1 MEHEDEVNT
10 PDVEIQASDYHSF
23 LNHACMHEVNIEK
36 EQLMR
41 FIVMGQKSL
50 PDPTSKKKG
59 GPYWGFVEMVTT
71 NIQDIKDALKGE
83 EYETKTRGH
92 RHKPPA
98 RALGEGVYRILRHQH
113 KKDKKMHTHLIY
125 KLEFPSTEGEAADK
139 QLRTALKKGRGFGK
153 LRYHAVDPPDF
164 LNYQGCEFLL
174 ISASDNIREELGVDV
189 HEDSSWDY
197 ETRNILV
204 IASTHIPQKVDPALI
219 APRMTARTDRM
230 RTIVR
235 RCWLSKQVFGASKV
249 AATSSTPKLELL
261 KSLGADV
268 AIDYTKENIE
278 ELPDKYDVVYD
289 AIGQGEKAAKVVKEG
304 GSVVVL
310 TGAVTPPGFRFV
322 VTSTGSTLTKLNPYL
337 ESGKVKAVIDP
348 NSPFP
353 FDRVKEAFSYLET
366 NRATGKVVV
375 YPVSEEYILE
385 KLAK

>member
-1 MEHEDEVNT
+1 MS
-10 PDVEIQASDYHSF
+10 PGKRIFSD
-23 LNHACMHEVNIEK
+23 
-36 EQLMR
+36 
-41 FIVMGQKSL
+41 KS
-50 PDPTSKKKG
+50 P
-59 GPYWGFVEMVTT
+59 E
-71 NIQDIKDALKGE
+71 
-83 EYETKTRGH
+83 
-92 RHKPPA
+92 
-98 RALGEGVYRILRHQH
+98 
-113 KKDKKMHTHLIY
+113 
-125 KLEFPSTEGEAADK
+125 
-139 QLRTALKKGRGFGK
+139 
-153 LRYHAVDPPDF
+153 
-164 LNYQGCEFLL
+164 
-174 ISASDNIREELGVDV
+174 
-189 HEDSSWDY
+189 
-197 ETRNILV
+197 
-204 IASTHIPQKVDPALI
+204 
-219 APRMTARTDRM
+219 
-230 RTIVR
+230 
-235 RCWLSKQVFGASKV
+235 LSKQVFGASKV

-268 AIDYTKENIE
+268 AIDYTKENFE

>member
-1 MEHEDEVNT
+1 
-10 PDVEIQASDYHSF
+10 
-23 LNHACMHEVNIEK
+23 
-36 EQLMR
+36 
-41 FIVMGQKSL
+41 
-50 PDPTSKKKG
+50 
-59 GPYWGFVEMVTT
+59 
-71 NIQDIKDALKGE
+71 
-83 EYETKTRGH
+83 
-92 RHKPPA
+92 
-98 RALGEGVYRILRHQH
+98 
-113 KKDKKMHTHLIY
+113 MHTHLIY
-125 KLEFPSTEGEAADK
+125 KLEFPSSEGEATEE
-139 QLRTALKKGRGFGK
+139 QPQEALKVAQEASFLLQIKNLTQKGRNEFRGLKRKRKPVFPKHLQERFGK
-153 LRYHAVDPPDF
+153 LRYHAADPPDF
-164 LNYQGCEFLL
+164 LNYQGYNAEGDVYHEHVDTSLL
-174 ISASDNIREELGVDV
+174 VNLLSR
-189 HEDSSWDY
+189 DY

-219 APRMTARTDRM
+219 ALRTTVRKERM

-235 RCWLSKQVFGASKV
+235 RCWAICRPGKPSTVALNCLTETTWARRWRLVSKQVFGASKV
-249 AATSSTPKLELL
+249 AAISSTPKLELL

-268 AIDYTKENIE
+268 AIDYTKEKFE

-289 AIGQGEKAAKVVKEG
+289 AIGEKAAKVVKEG

-375 YPVSEEYILE
+375 YPVSKEDILE
-385 KLAK
+385 KIAK